1 MLKRRSSD
9 ERTKEIIRNLEQRA
23 NENEACRQWCE
34 VQYVLLKQQAASQP
48 HTMALVDKVRY
59 RQLCSL
65 LGYECPRH
73 VEDAY
78 QQERA
83 GAEQMLSAAGVKSVK
98 VLSPKD
104 RLEKGLG
111 QS

>member
-73 VEDAY
+73 VEDAVMRGG
-78 QQERA
+78 E
-83 GAEQMLSAAGVKSVK
+83 VF
-98 VLSPKD
+98 LSPKD